1 MFKNYS
7 AERDPECKCSFQ
19 MCIALSLPFGSD
31 MEVAQNPPPVV
42 ISCLRSSM
50 QARESMDQPLLN
62 VVHLSLTSGFTLIT
76 QSNNT
81 AKKRNKTNWASY
93 YSSFRVS
100 LVAHSVKNLPA
111 VQETTCSAEDP
122 GSICGSG
129 RSPGEGSVNPLHY
142 SCPENPVDR
151 GAWRAPVHRVAKS
164 QT

>member
-1 MFKNYS
+1 
-7 AERDPECKCSFQ
+7 

-31 MEVAQNPPPVV
+31 MEVAQNPPPVI

-100 LVAHSVKNLPA
+100 LVAHSVRICLQCRRPPA
-111 VQETTCSAEDP
+111 AQKTQVRSVDREDP
-122 GSICGSG
+122 LEKEVSTHSTILAQRIPWTEEPGGLQSIG
-129 RSPGEGSVNPLHY
+129 LQ
-142 SCPENPVDR
+142 
-151 GAWRAPVHRVAKS
+151 RVRHD
-164 QT
+164 